1 MKLHIPKG
9 YQSILNLKETEKAIK
24 LIKDFFESNLASELK
39 LRRVT
44 APLFVQR
51 GTGINDDLNGI
62 ERPVSFAIKDMDE
75 AIAEVVHSLA
85 KWKRMMLADYGIA
98 NGYGLYTD
106 MNALRPD
113 EELDN
118 IHSIYVDQ
126 WDWEKILLPED
137 RNLAYLKNIVR
148 HIYAVIKRT
157 EFIVYENYPEIVPL
171 LPDDIHFIH
180 AEEMYEKYPDMTSKE
195 REKMIAKEY
204 GAAFVI
210 GIGHDLASGIPHDGR
225 APDYDDWSSDTGN
238 GYKGLNGDIIIWNP
252 MLEDTFELSSM
263 GIRVDKTAMLRQLEM
278 QNKMERKDLL
288 FHKRLLNGDFPEA
301 VGGGIG
307 QSRLCMYFLRKA
319 HIGEVQASIWP
330 GEMIEH
336 CRKTGIILM

>member
-1 MKLHIPKG
+1 
-9 YQSILNLKETEKAIK
+9 
-24 LIKDFFESNLASELK
+24 
-39 LRRVT
+39 
-44 APLFVQR
+44 
-51 GTGINDDLNGI
+51 
-62 ERPVSFAIKDMDE
+62 
-75 AIAEVVHSLA
+75 
-85 KWKRMMLADYGIA
+85 MMLADYGIA

-126 WDWEKILLPED
+126 WDWEKILMPEE
-137 RNLAYLKNIVR
+137 RNLDYLKDIVR

-157 EFIVYENYPEIVPL
+157 ELIVYENYPDIVPM

-180 AEEMYEKYPDMTSKE
+180 AEEMYEKYPDLTSKD
-195 REKMIAKEY
+195 REKEIAREY

-210 GIGHDLASGIPHDGR
+210 GIGHDLPSGIPHDGR
-225 APDYDDWSSDTGN
+225 APDYDDWSTDTGN

-263 GIRVDKTAMLRQLEM
+263 GIRVDKAAMLRQLEM
-278 QNKMERKDLL
+278 QNKMERKELL
-288 FHKRLLNGDFPEA
+288 FHKRLLNGEFPES